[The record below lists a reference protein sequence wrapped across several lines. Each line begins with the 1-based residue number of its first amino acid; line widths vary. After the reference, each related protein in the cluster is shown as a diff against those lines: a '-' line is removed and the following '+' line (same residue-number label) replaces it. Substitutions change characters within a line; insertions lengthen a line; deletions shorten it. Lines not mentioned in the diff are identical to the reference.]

1 MMDLCVSGR
10 CGQASKLHWP
20 RQTTALDANLA
31 SQNVICI
38 KSLSDHKE
46 WKKPALAKMPELFSR
61 NDQAAN
67 ESRMHEQQV
76 NELYAEIGRLTIQ
89 VNWLKEIWPPAGVEP
104 NAWRW

>member
-1 MMDLCVSGR
+1 
-10 CGQASKLHWP
+10 
-20 RQTTALDANLA
+20 
-31 SQNVICI
+31 
-38 KSLSDHKE
+38 
-46 WKKPALAKMPELFSR
+46 MPELFSR